1 MRGNFNEVLNGEKR
15 RHEKRLAQG
24 RKALI
29 AIGLEAYLRIFLVF
43 S

>member
-1 MRGNFNEVLNGEKR
+1 MRSNFNEVLNLEKR

-24 RKALI
+24 SKDLI
-29 AIGLEAYLRIFLVF
+29 AIGLEASLRIFLVF